1 MGEIIGFVIRY
12 FVSIKNLLK
21 LLLLVSH
28 LNFNLARKHIQN
40 ERAI

>member
-1 MGEIIGFVIRY
+1 MSEIIGFVIRY

-28 LNFNLARKHIQN
+28 LNFNLARKYIQN